1 MSQLGVKEL
10 LEAGVHFGHQT
21 RRWNPQMKPY
31 IFEAR
36 NGIHVIDLNQTA
48 TLLQEAITFLSKVVS
63 KGGNILFVGTKKQ
76 AQAATK
82 ETAQACGQAFVT
94 ERWLGGMMTNLKTI
108 KKSLKR
114 LNEIEKMEKDGS
126 LSDYGKKEQSML
138 RREASRMFR
147 NLDGIRH
154 LDKSPDAIF
163 IVDLKREHNAVAE
176 ARKLRIPIVAI
187 VDTNC
192 DPTLV
197 THPIPGNDD
206 SIRSI
211 RLILSAIQE
220 KLQGSRPQAPADAG
234 QEESTAEDQAD
245 PSVPPVAPPPV
256 EAAPIEAAAAPV
268 VAPEPVAEHAADSPA
283 KEPGTEG

>member
-1 MSQLGVKEL
+1 MSQIGVKEL

-36 NGIHVIDLNQTA
+36 NGIHVIDLNQTT
-48 TLLQEAITFLSKVVS
+48 TLLDEAITFLSKIVS
-63 KGGNILFVGTKKQ
+63 KGGNVLFVGTKKQ

-82 ETAQACGQAFVT
+82 ETAQACGQPFVT

-163 IVDLKREHNAVAE
+163 IIDLKREHNAVAE
-176 ARKLRIPIVAI
+176 ARKLKIPIVAI

-197 THPIPGNDD
+197 SHPIPGNDD

-211 RLILSAIQE
+211 RLILSAIAE
-220 KLQGSRPQAPADAG
+220 RLQNSRPKPIETSSEADATDNSG
-234 QEESTAEDQAD
+234 EAE
-245 PSVPPVAPPPV
+245 VTPVAPPPV
-256 EAAPIEAAAAPV
+256 EAAPVEAAHAPEAAP
-268 VAPEPVAEHAADSPA
+268 APEAAQPAE
-283 KEPGTEG
+283 KTEETSSEG